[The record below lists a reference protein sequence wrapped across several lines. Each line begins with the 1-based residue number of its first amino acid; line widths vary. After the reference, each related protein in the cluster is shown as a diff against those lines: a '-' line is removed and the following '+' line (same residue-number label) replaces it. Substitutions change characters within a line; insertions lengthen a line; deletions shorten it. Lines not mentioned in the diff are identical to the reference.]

1 MEFIF
6 SILVIGLFFWVRALS
21 ARVSDLETKLNKR
34 EQVPCVKQVSKV
46 VTAEEMV
53 PPVNLVDSAPEP
65 ISLSQRFSDDAPTAT
80 YEQSVVTP
88 TRNVDNFSPQN
99 LAPEPETEFFLYTWF
114 KEQTLIKIGA
124 IIFFLGAVWFVGYA
138 ISVGWISQSMR
149 ITLGLLMSL
158 VVYGI
163 GYWRFTRLEETQY
176 VVLTTLGSAIGIA
189 TVFAGQF
196 VFAIPF
202 FTTVTALG
210 CLVLFI
216 SYTVYV
222 SIKTNLEWLSLVC
235 VLAGYLAP
243 FLIGPAEPN
252 YLGLATYEAFISLGF
267 LSVVFFTGWRN
278 LTLLTVVCAS
288 LLEMGLSESTL
299 TQSEHWFFMI
309 LFSTMFFI
317 GTSIS
322 LYRSKE
328 PDIRD
333 LVSLGITGLLFSFYA
348 EKLPSFSALAMF
360 VASFVI
366 ASVGY
371 LLYQTQASRR
381 VVAVFV
387 CFSSGAWLLGTSYLL
402 SGGSLL
408 MVLTVE
414 ITLAFILLTHLQ
426 LSSRAIYLSA
436 LTYAI
441 PFFMGLNITGESN
454 WVLGGFNVDVL
465 ATFLTF
471 VSLLVTTVWLLEN
484 PAFKSSDWPRKIS
497 MFMGSG
503 LVFYGM
509 AYLDRFANVIT
520 PVGSSSHNVLVYVST
535 MVFSFALIIYVTS
548 RLLPFSWV
556 IVSLLPMILSV
567 LYSIGSFGAYSWGG
581 SVLNVN
587 SIGLYI
593 NLCVLGLMTL
603 NFGLLYR
610 QFREN
615 FYLKSFVVLS
625 LLCLAYLF
633 GVVATFWNVL
643 FATGDSAVVLIYV
656 TYALVVYFINGLL
669 WQTSKPFP
677 AILYVSGIGIIPLL
691 LSLNSFDSS
700 YWVGANIISLH
711 PVGLFVITI
720 LLFVSALRSFGC
732 VTDNEKILVMLE
744 TWQKILFTVGGLYT
758 LGLVWQVTHS
768 LFSSNDLAVTVSLFI
783 YTVTGLA
790 LYVISSIKDNKNLK
804 YAGASLLVFVV
815 IHLVVFEVANM
826 EVISRIVTFLGIG
839 FLFMAAAFLEKKKM

>member
-6 SILVIGLFFWVRALS
+6 SILAIGLFFWMLALS
-21 ARVSDLETKLNKR
+21 VRVSDLETKLNRR
-34 EQVPCVKQVSKV
+34 EQAPYVKQVSNA
-46 VTAEEMV
+46 VTVEEMV
-53 PPVNLVDSAPEP
+53 LPVILADSVPEP
-65 ISLSQRFSDDAPTAT
+65 ISFSQRFSDDTPSTT
-80 YEQSVVTP
+80 YDQSVFTP

-99 LAPEPETEFFLYTWF
+99 LAPQPETEFFLYAWF

-124 IIFFLGAVWFVGYA
+124 IIFFLGAAWFVGYA

-149 ITLGLLMSL
+149 IALGILMSF

-196 VFAIPF
+196 VFTIPF
-202 FTTVTALG
+202 FNTVTALG

-235 VLAGYLAP
+235 VLAGYFAP

-252 YLGLATYEAFISLGF
+252 YLGLASYEAFISLGF

-299 TQSEHWFFMI
+299 TQSEHWFFVV

-471 VSLLVTTVWLLEN
+471 VSLLVTTIWLLEN

-497 MFMGSG
+497 VVMGSG

-509 AYLDRFANVIT
+509 AYIDRFANVIT
-520 PVGSSSHNVLVYVST
+520 SANSSSNDVFVYVST
-535 MVFSFALIIYVTS
+535 MVFSFALVIYVTS
-548 RLLPFSWV
+548 RLMSFGWV
-556 IVSLLPMILSV
+556 VVSLLPMIVSV
-567 LYSIGSFGAYSWGG
+567 GYSIVSFEAYSWDG

-587 SIGLYI
+587 AIGLYL
-593 NLCVLGLMTL
+593 NLLVLGLITI
-603 NFGLLYR
+603 NFGLLHR
-610 QFREN
+610 QFREK
-615 FYLKSFVVLS
+615 FYLKSFVVLA
-625 LLCLAYLF
+625 LLFLAYLF
-633 GVVATFWNVL
+633 GIVATFWNVL
-643 FATGDSAVVLIYV
+643 FTASDTATVLIYI
-656 TYALVVYFINGLL
+656 TYALIVYFVNGLL

-720 LLFVSALRSFGC
+720 LLFVSALRSFGY
-732 VTDNEKILVMLE
+732 VTDNEKTLVMLE

-839 FLFMAAAFLEKKKM
+839 FLFMAAAFLEKKK